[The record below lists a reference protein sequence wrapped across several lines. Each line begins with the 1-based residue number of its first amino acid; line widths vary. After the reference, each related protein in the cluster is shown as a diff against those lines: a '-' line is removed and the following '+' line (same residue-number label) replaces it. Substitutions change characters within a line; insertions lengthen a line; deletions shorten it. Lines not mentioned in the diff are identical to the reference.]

1 MNVGVLDRW
10 VRFAFGLVLVI
21 AAFVSPL
28 AELVA
33 GWGAWK
39 YLLTAWGVVM
49 LATAL
54 FRFCP
59 AYTLLGIRTCER
71 AQH

>member
-10 VRFAFGLVLVI
+10 VRFVFGLVLVM
-21 AAFVSPL
+21 AAFVSPF

-39 YLLTAWGVVM
+39 YALTICGVVM

-71 AQH
+71 AQP

>member
-1 MNVGVLDRW
+1 MNIGVLDRW
-10 VRFAFGLVLVI
+10 VRFVLGLVLVM

-39 YLLTAWGVVM
+39 YALTVWGLVM

-59 AYTLLGIRTCER
+59 AYTLLGINTCPMKK
-71 AQH
+71 

>member
-10 VRFAFGLVLVI
+10 VRFVVGIVLVM

-33 GWGAWK
+33 GWGQWK
-39 YLLTAWGVVM
+39 YALTAWGLVM

-59 AYTLLGIRTCER
+59 AYTLLGIRTCPHQPR
-71 AQH
+71 

>member
-1 MNVGVLDRW
+1 MNIGVLDRW
-10 VRFAFGLVLVI
+10 VRFVLGLVLVM

-28 AELVA
+28 AELVE

-39 YLLTAWGVVM
+39 YALTVWGLVM

-59 AYTLLGIRTCER
+59 AYTLLGIRTCPHR
-71 AQH
+71 PR